1 MKTQFKNV
9 VSKEGNYFVAQS
21 LNIDVSSFRETKEE
35 AFKNLKEAIELYLEE
50 SE

>member
-9 VSKEGNYFVAQS
+9 LWKEGNYFVTQC
-21 LNIDVSSFRETKEE
+21 LNIDVSSFGETKAE
-35 AFKNLKEAIELYLEE
+35 AFENLKEAIELYLEE